1 MLECANF
8 HPDCAAAST
17 PSLLPRRLINVNTL
31 RIYHSQ
37 AGETGQYAALSYCW
51 GYPMVRG
58 ALVRENLQSLTE
70 DGISMDSLPP
80 TVKDAVA
87 ITKRLELYYL
97 WIDAYCIIQDSVDDK
112 NAELAHMAAIYGG
125 AYITLAAASAATV
138 EDGFLQRRK
147 HPKPE
152 DWCSWVTL
160 PDGSRQQRIFP
171 PLSVQY
177 TDLGTVLLAC
187 PSVHRDIL
195 PVDEPIDTRAWT
207 YQEKTLSPRILLF
220 RTETLQ
226 WLCNKVD
233 TTIYGDEVYGE
244 SRPLFLAQPKDEGG
258 RCFTPG
264 ELWLGVCQ
272 QYSSRRLTCAQD
284 KLVALAAVATRFQQT
299 VAHDRKYLAGLW
311 SGPPALLFGPDL
323 LLQLSW
329 YVPWKSSCREVC
341 LMPRPPGYIAPSW
354 TWASVGS
361 QVFFR
366 EPEYDQSFDD
376 GTANFLLKITNCHAT
391 PRVSAL
397 PLCGVSDG
405 QLCTRSYLY
414 EAKVESTRSAD
425 GELQSFVSL
434 RPSVGV
440 GDQVPSFDA
449 ALWWIF
455 WDVEDDR
462 PSSVFCLRITT
473 DYGLALARNRDSSNT
488 FRRVG
493 FLSDGGPYCFVRNG
507 KSLGVGLGVRDAE
520 QIWIHLSD
528 EVFTSQELQD
538 IVIV

>member
-1 MLECANF
+1 MSECANF
-8 HPDCAAAST
+8 HPDCAFAST
-17 PSLLPRRLINVNTL
+17 PSLLPKRLINVNTL
-31 RIYHSQ
+31 KIYHPQ
-37 AGETGQYAALSYCW
+37 AGETGRYAALSYCW

-58 ALVRENLQSLTE
+58 ALVRDNLQSLTE
-70 DGISMDSLPP
+70 DGISMDSLPS
-80 TVKDAVA
+80 TVRDAVA
-87 ITKRLELYYL
+87 VTKRLELCYL
-97 WIDAYCIIQDSVDDK
+97 WIDAYCIIQDSEDDK

-147 HPKPE
+147 NPNPN

-160 PDGSRQQRIFP
+160 PDGTRQQRVLP
-171 PLSVQY
+171 PLRIKY

-207 YQEKTLSPRILLF
+207 YQERTLSPRVLLF

-226 WLCNKVD
+226 WLCNQVD
-233 TTIYGDEVYGE
+233 TTIYGDENYGE
-244 SRPLFLAQPKDEGG
+244 SRPFFLLQPKGEEKEKG
-258 RCFTPG
+258 RYTPG
-264 ELWLGVCQ
+264 QLWSGVCQ

-284 KLVALAAVATRFQQT
+284 KLVALAAVATKFQQT
-299 VAHDRKYLAGLW
+299 VAHDRQYFCGLW
-311 SGPPALLFGPDL
+311 SGPPPPARLFGPEL

-329 YVPWKSSCREVC
+329 YVPCKSSCPSVC

-366 EPEYDQSFDD
+366 EPDYDESFDD
-376 GTANFLLKITNCHAT
+376 GTAKFLLEITSCYAT
-391 PRVSAL
+391 PRVPAL

-414 EAKVESTRSAD
+414 EAKVESTRSQD
-425 GELQSFVSL
+425 YGILSFVSL
-434 RPSVGV
+434 RPSVSV
-440 GDQVPSFDA
+440 EFDVA
-449 ALWWIF
+449 VWWIC
-455 WDVEDDR
+455 WDVQDDQ
-462 PSSVFCLRITT
+462 PSSVFCLRITA
-473 DYGLALARNRDSSNT
+473 DYGLALARNRESSNT

-493 FLSDGGPYCFVRNG
+493 FLSNHGPYCFVQKG
-507 KSLGVGLGVRDAE
+507 KGVTVGDGE
-520 QIWIHLSD
+520 QVWIRLSD
-528 EVFTSQELQD
+528 QVFTSQELQD